1 MSVRELLHDVRSKF
15 NAASFHRRFLVVGDL
30 MVDVYVS
37 GAVNRISP
45 EAPVPVFDEGNIRRC
60 PGGAANVA
68 SNLAALGADV
78 TLVGRVGVDDNRK
91 FLENYFR
98 GIARVDPELIPF
110 DDYLTEE
117 KTRYVSEDGQQV
129 LRVDRR
135 TDNERCS
142 NGDFERLNNTVST
155 RLKYDEFDGIVVAD
169 YNKGG
174 VTREMASALRQTDT
188 RCYIDCKPSCISY
201 YSVPGCNHLTM
212 KPNREEFMQ
221 TGGRF
226 SGKDNWIPT
235 HYRRLSDIGV
245 DELLIT
251 LGRDGISLLYDHT
264 SQHLHLPAFAR
275 EVYNVTGAG
284 DTVMATYAR
293 FHADGFGPQDSAL
306 LANVAASVAVSRA
319 DTSAVTYDDLATSV
333 TRYARE
339 LEA

>member
-1 MSVRELLHDVRSKF
+1 MDARDLLNNVRSKF
-15 NAASFHRRFLVVGDL
+15 SDATFNRRFLVVGDL
-30 MVDVYVS
+30 MVDTYVR
-37 GAVNRISP
+37 GAVERISP
-45 EAPVPVFDEGNIRRC
+45 EAPVPVFDELNIRRC

-78 TLVGRVGVDDNRK
+78 TLVGRVGNDSNEK
-91 FLENYFR
+91 FLSHYFR
-98 GIARVDPELIPF
+98 GIGRVDAELIPF
-110 DDYLTEE
+110 SDYFTEE

-142 NGDFERLNNTVST
+142 NGDFECLNTAVAT
-155 RLKYDEFDGIVVAD
+155 RLKYDDFDGIVVAD

-174 VTREMASALRQTDT
+174 ITREIANALRQTDT
-188 RCYIDCKPSCISY
+188 RCYVDCKPSCVPY

-221 TGGRF
+221 MGGELDERWQYAPSRF
-226 SGKDNWIPT
+226 
-235 HYRRLSDIGV
+235 RRLSDIGA

-264 SQHLHLPAFAR
+264 KQHMYLPAFSQ

-293 FHADGFGPQDSAL
+293 FHADGFTPVDSAL
-306 LANVAASVAVSRA
+306 LANVAASVVVKRS
-319 DTSAVTYDDLATSV
+319 DTSAVTYDDLVNAV
-333 TRYARE
+333 TRYAE
-339 LEA
+339 GAS